1 MSAASSASAS
11 QKEQANGP
19 PGPQQDCQ
27 NFLKRRAARAL
38 CQSGRADTH
47 STHIWRDNQC
57 DLSPNL
63 LAKTI
68 WRPSS
73 GHHKASA
80 MLLTAAQKS
89 SWQPQDPPPS
99 QCAVYAREQQDR
111 QSDEACL
118 RCEWRCSSPRKPA
131 SGLYGHVQEPSVFKG
146 ALRTH
151 LASLP
156 PQEQNRTD
164 GGEHVAA
171 FSGSLMRG
179 HGALYLPMA

>member
-1 MSAASSASAS
+1 MSVFALSGLPKFSEKAR
-11 QKEQANGP
+11 
-19 PGPQQDCQ
+19 C
-27 NFLKRRAARAL
+27 ARA
-38 CQSGRADTH
+38 CAKQDAPTH
-47 STHIWRDNQC
+47 THIWRDNQSC

-63 LAKTI
+63 LGDTI

-73 GHHKASA
+73 GHYKASA

-99 QCAVYAREQQDR
+99 QCVEYSREQQDR
-111 QSDEACL
+111 QSDESCL

-131 SGLYGHVQEPSVFKG
+131 SGWYGHVQEPCVFKG

>member
-1 MSAASSASAS
+1 MTVFALSGLPKFSEKARCARHSA
-11 QKEQANGP
+11 K
-19 PGPQQDCQ
+19 QD
-27 NFLKRRAARAL
+27 AP
-38 CQSGRADTH
+38 TH
-47 STHIWRDNQC
+47 THIWRDNQSC

-63 LAKTI
+63 LGDTI

-73 GHHKASA
+73 GHHKASE

-99 QCAVYAREQQDR
+99 QCVWSTLGSSRIGRATRHACAV
-111 QSDEACL
+111 
-118 RCEWRCSSPRKPA
+118 
-131 SGLYGHVQEPSVFKG
+131 SGAALHHGCQRAGGMVTSKSHQPLCFKG

-171 FSGSLMRG
+171 FSGSLKRG
-179 HGALYLPMA
+179 HGTFYLPMA